1 MWYFRS
7 PEIVFGDGALNRLE
21 AITGRR
27 ACIVTDA
34 VLAQLGFVEQV
45 QTLLHAAGL
54 TTTVFAEIEPE
65 PALETVQ
72 RGAAALR
79 AFEPDWI
86 IGLGGGSV
94 LDAAKAMR
102 ALYERPDLE
111 PAAINPFEPLGL
123 HKTRL
128 ICIPTTSGTGADV
141 TAGSVLSDVS
151 AQRKL
156 EVASFEMLAH
166 ISIVDPALTARLPRQ
181 ATADTGLDVLSHAI
195 EGYCN
200 TWANDFTDG
209 LCLQA
214 ARLVFEYLPRAVEQ
228 GAADAEA
235 REKMANAATLAGLGM
250 GNSHIALAHA
260 MSHAYGALFPIPH
273 GRITGLFLPYTIE
286 FTAQNGAGRYL
297 DLARFIGSTATTEA
311 EGARQ
316 LVAALH
322 SLYRRLGQPT
332 ALSETGLAR
341 GDFEARLTEL
351 CDRAEMDASLIT
363 ARRVPDRTELTRLFF
378 SAYEGMPIDF

>member
-7 PEIVFGDGALNRLE
+7 PEIVFGEGALSHL
-21 AITGRR
+21 ASLSGQR

-34 VLAQLGFVEQV
+34 ALAQLGFVEQV
-45 QTLLHAAGL
+45 QAPLHAAGF
-54 TTTVFAEIEPE
+54 TTAVFSEVEPE

-72 RGAAALR
+72 RGAAVLR
-79 AFEPDWI
+79 AFQPEWI

-102 ALYERPDLE
+102 VLYERPDLD

-156 EVASFEMLAH
+156 EVASYEMLAS
-166 ISIVDPALTARLPRQ
+166 ISIVDPAFTARLPRQ
-181 ATADTGLDVLSHAI
+181 VTADTGLDVLAHAI

-214 ARLVFEYLPRAVEQ
+214 AHLAFEYLPRAVEQ

-235 REKMANAATLAGLGM
+235 REKMANAATLAGLGI
-250 GNSHIALAHA
+250 GSSHIALAHA
-260 MSHAYGALFPIPH
+260 MGHAYGALFSIPH

-286 FTAQNGAGRYL
+286 FTAQGNAGRYL
-297 DLARFIGSTATTEA
+297 DLARFIGSNATTEA

-322 SLYRRLGQPT
+322 SLYRRLGQPST
-332 ALSETGLAR
+332 LQETGLPRA
-341 GDFEARLTEL
+341 DFEARLAEL
-351 CDRAEMDASLIT
+351 CDRAEIDVSLIT
-363 ARRVPDRTELTRLFF
+363 ACRVPDRTELTRLYE
-378 SAYEGMPIDF
+378 SAYAGIPIGF

>member
-7 PEIVFGDGALNRLE
+7 PEIAFGEGALSRLE
-21 AITGRR
+21 SISGQR

-34 VLAQLGFVEQV
+34 VLVQMGFVELV
-45 QTLLHAAGL
+45 QAPLHAAGL
-54 TTTVFAEIEPE
+54 TTTLFAEIEPE
-65 PALETVQ
+65 PSLETVQ
-72 RGAAALR
+72 RGAEALR

-141 TAGSVLSDVS
+141 TAGSVLTDVN

-166 ISIVDPALTARLPRQ
+166 ISIVDPALTTHLPRQ
-181 ATADTGLDVLSHAI
+181 STADTGLDVLSHAI

-200 TWANDFTDG
+200 TWANDFSAG

-228 GAADAEA
+228 GAADVEA

-260 MSHAYGALFPIPH
+260 MAHAYGALFPIPH
-273 GRITGLFLPYTIE
+273 GRITGLFLPYTVE
-286 FTAQNGAGRYL
+286 FTAQSGVGRYL
-297 DLARFIGSTATTEA
+297 DLARIIGSNAVTEA
-311 EGARQ
+311 EGARH
-316 LVAALH
+316 LVAALR
-322 SLYRRLGQPT
+322 SLYQRLGQPT
-332 ALSETGLAR
+332 ALSQIGLAR
-341 GDFEARLTEL
+341 SDFDSRLGEL
-351 CDRAEMDASLIT
+351 CDRAEMDVSLIT
-363 ARRVPDRTELTRLFF
+363 ALRVPNRTELTRLYLF
-378 SAYEGMPIDF
+378 AYDGTPIDF